1 MNLQRIKEHIEQ
13 YRLWLKGPNS
23 HSNLYLWESVE
34 NFQNSFDLET
44 EDLLKSFDLALQNS
58 TSRSLWTMEAKFPKD
73 MMLNFIKMDADMVR
87 WTFKDLFR
95 HENSL
100 DGRLNRFLFHC
111 EEMYGVW
118 KKQNPKAHDLGHYHD
133 ADHWMS
139 TLYLF
144 LSTPTQYCPYTL
156 GLLQKTLHKFEAKN
170 IPSNEDPTRFYKIVK
185 IVDKFLSDDEEIMKL
200 HENRLDEKHYKSKT
214 LLPAYECLLLLEEQ
228 KSL

>member
-44 EDLLKSFDLALQNS
+44 EDLQKSFDLALQNS
-58 TSRSLWTMEAKFPKD
+58 TSRSLLTMEAKFPKE

-111 EEMYGVW
+111 S
-118 KKQNPKAHDLGHYHD
+118 L
-133 ADHWMS
+133 
-139 TLYLF
+139 TLF
-144 LSTPTQYCPYTL
+144 S
-156 GLLQKTLHKFEAKN
+156 
-170 IPSNEDPTRFYKIVK
+170 PS
-185 IVDKFLSDDEEIMKL
+185 
-200 HENRLDEKHYKSKT
+200 
-214 LLPAYECLLLLEEQ
+214 
-228 KSL
+228 KSLNKMHIHLRYKLKDSVKEHHVLFIAIALS